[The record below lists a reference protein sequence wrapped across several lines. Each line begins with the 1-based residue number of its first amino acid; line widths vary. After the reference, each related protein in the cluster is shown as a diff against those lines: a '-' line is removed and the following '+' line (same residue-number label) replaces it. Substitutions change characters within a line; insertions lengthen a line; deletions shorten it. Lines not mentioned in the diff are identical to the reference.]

1 VTSTPDQVGGYDT
14 SDDSASGPGPP
25 PWEQRADLGVLTAF
39 FTTVGRILTRPRAFF
54 GGLSPDGPVATVLLF
69 WVLTALPPLM
79 VGGAG
84 THDFLER
91 LPALINVD
99 PASIPFHFPLW
110 VFVVALP
117 LLQLGA
123 LLSAVLL
130 VHAMLALLGGAKGG
144 LAGSLRAAGYA
155 SAPALV
161 GLVPLV
167 GGLVAGLWV
176 GILQYFALW
185 KVHRTDHTRLVLAYL
200 LPAFIAIALGIALA
214 AALVPVISPLV
225 DRYLAF

>member
-1 VTSTPDQVGGYDT
+1 MD
-14 SDDSASGPGPP
+14 GPGRAGPEDGSGSPADGLLAP
-25 PWEQRADLGVLTAF
+25 PWELRADLGILTAF
-39 FTTVGRILTRPRAFF
+39 VTTVGRVLARPRDFF
-54 GGLSPDGPVATVLLF
+54 EGLRSDGPVGSVLLF
-69 WVLTALPPLM
+69 WALAALPPLM

-91 LPALINVD
+91 LPGLINVD
-99 PASIPFHFPLW
+99 PASIPFHFPWW
-110 VFVVALP
+110 VFVIVLP

-130 VHAMLALLGGAKGG
+130 VHLMLSLLGGTNGG
-144 LAGSLRAAGYA
+144 LSGTLRAAGYA

-185 KVHRTDHTRLVLAYL
+185 KVHGTDHTRLVLAYL
-200 LPAFIAIALGIALA
+200 LPALLAVALGIALA
-214 AALVPVISPLV
+214 AALVPVIQPVV